1 MAIAIQH
8 SRGPEAALY
17 QVIRKVGANFK
28 EESKLDDDE
37 LSASSEAGDD
47 ASHVSSDERCSEC
60 QSWLPWYA
68 MPQHKARHDTL
79 HFRQTCSQ
87 TSPVDM
93 TTPETSPK
101 VPRAIHLS
109 TGFPGG
115 PEWQPSGTKDRDTLP
130 DMGSYTIFGLVM
142 SAVQS
147 FVNIAAKVAY
157 NSVTIGYKVVDD
169 MNTKIVADTVSTTLK
184 VGGDFSSTSTKVRGD
199 LVVVLA
205 KIRSDFV
212 ATETKIVNDI
222 RNTAN
227 SIIRGDDTTSILK
240 DLTRNTLSTVVNVLE
255 DSIKTITM
263 IIAVLSC
270 TLAKVLS
277 DSFSTASK
285 VVNNYLS
292 TVDLVTTDVET
303 MVLNLRATTTTAV
316 RAANRQLGSRAAEVF
331 LKYAVNVF
339 TAAGNTAAV
348 DTILQLAHRSLQAAT
363 QMLSEAGLT
372 LRGILNGINE
382 DTLFFILKHLH
393 DLLGFLYDL
402 MKPGNVVP
410 AYPANYVIKIGPSE
424 ADEFPD
430 GNNPYNEFD
439 LRREQNR
446 YAIAC
451 QLQRVGLTFINILQ
465 MGRETS
471 RLGLD
476 NLEMNVRLSSD
487 FDANGS
493 SPSPIYISRLEE
505 KLESPR
511 NEKWLFIN
519 GIANELTWF
528 QRSCDK
534 IRDTFKREVHGIY
547 NRSDGILWDLIECCG
562 ERSAVRKKS
571 NELIERTW
579 SSRAAQECLEKELT
593 DALWPTDS
601 SASDK
606 VIMIAHSQGCLILR
620 LVLQKLVSENPVGLQ
635 SMRDMKKRLRVF
647 TFGNPSIDWLATT
660 SIGEPA
666 QSLGEYASVTEH
678 FAHEVDFVARLGIVT
693 HSADPDSGYDADS
706 IFYSKKGRGHLFGA
720 HYPLAENAYINAGR
734 SKLLSA
740 VDGRAIY

>member
-1 MAIAIQH
+1 MTSFPFQV
-8 SRGPEAALY
+8 ALAMMLRMCLAMNDV
-17 QVIRKVGANFK
+17 QNANP
-28 EESKLDDDE
+28 
-37 LSASSEAGDD
+37 G
-47 ASHVSSDERCSEC
+47 SH
-60 QSWLPWYA
+60 A
-68 MPQHKARHDTL
+68 
-79 HFRQTCSQ
+79 
-87 TSPVDM
+87 SPVGM

-101 VPRAIHLS
+101 VPRAITLS

-115 PEWQPSGTKDRDTLP
+115 PEWQPSGTKDQDTLP
-130 DMGSYTIFGLVM
+130 GTGSYTIFGLVM

-157 NSVTIGYKVVDD
+157 NSVTIGYQVVDD
-169 MNTKIVADTVSTTLK
+169 INTKIVADTVSTTLK
-184 VGGDFSSTSTKVRGD
+184 VGGDFSSTRTKVAGD
-199 LVVVLA
+199 LVLILA

-212 ATETKIVNDI
+212 ATGTKIGNDI
-222 RNTAN
+222 GNTAN
-227 SIIRGDDTTSILK
+227 NILRGDDATSILK
-240 DLTRNTLSTVVNVLE
+240 NLTRNTLSTVVNVLE
-255 DSIKTITM
+255 DSINTIAM
-263 IIAVLSC
+263 INGVLSS

-277 DSFSTASK
+277 DSSSTASK

-292 TVDLVTTDVET
+292 TVGLVTTDVET
-303 MVLNLRATTTTAV
+303 TALNLRASTTTAV
-316 RAANRQLGSRAAEVF
+316 RAANRQLASRAAEVF

-339 TAAGNTAAV
+339 TAAGDTAAV
-348 DTILQLAHRSLQAAT
+348 DTILQVAHRSLQATT
-363 QMLSEAGLT
+363 QMLSGAGLI
-372 LRGILNGINE
+372 LRGILTNDIND
-382 DTLFFILKHLH
+382 DTLFFILNHLH

-402 MKPGNVVP
+402 VKPGNVVP
-410 AYPANYVIKIGPSE
+410 AYPGDYVIKKGPGE
-424 ADEFPD
+424 ADEFPG

-451 QLQRVGLTFINILQ
+451 QVQRVGLTFINILQ

-471 RLGLD
+471 PWGLN

-487 FDANGS
+487 FDANGN

-562 ERSAVRKKS
+562 ESSAVKKRS
-571 NELIERTW
+571 NELIERTQ
-579 SSRAAQECLEKELT
+579 SSKAAQECLEKELT

-601 SASDK
+601 SAPDK

-620 LVLQKLVSENPVGLQ
+620 LVLQKLVSENPVG
-635 SMRDMKKRLRVF
+635 SERMRNMKKRLRVF
-647 TFGNPSIDWLATT
+647 TFGNPSIDWLA
-660 SIGEPA
+660 IGEPA
-666 QSLGEYASVTEH
+666 QSLGEHASVTEH
-678 FAHEVDFVARLGIVT
+678 FAHDLDFVARLGIVT
-693 HSADPDSGYDADS
+693 HAADPDSGYDVDS

-720 HYPLAENAYINAGR
+720 HYPLGENAYINAGR

-740 VDGRAIY
+740 VDGRAIH